1 MTYRQEVDRIYQNIN
16 KLAKDGDLAIY
27 DYYQY
32 IDDLIDEGKYQILSD
47 VLITKYKMEIG
58 EFWSIQD
65 FKKNSFKKIKNK
77 TKSDTQIQYDKLF
90 KEKSVYCMGTHFY
103 NITNSK
109 YLGDII
115 EVTPEYQNGLYLLDL
130 RPWQNLQTDLNVI
143 RGSSNSIF
151 ASIPKFGD
159 IPEESFF
166 YVTQSQVS
174 YENKIYECILSFTW
188 SKKSEITPT
197 FSTYFTQSIFPN
209 FSFIEITDG
218 SKSLLQKYSLAI
230 DILKL

>member
-1 MTYRQEVDRIYQNIN
+1 MTYRQEVDRIYQRLDQ
-16 KLAKDGDLAIY
+16 LAKGGDLSIY

-32 IDDLIDEGKYQILSD
+32 IDDLIDEGKFEYLGD
-47 VLITKYKMEIG
+47 VLSNKYKIEMSDY
-58 EFWSIQD
+58 WSIED
-65 FKKNSFKKIKNK
+65 FKKNSFKKIKFN
-77 TKSDTQIQYDKLF
+77 TKSVSQIEYNRLF
-90 KEKSVYCMGTHFY
+90 KEKSVYCVGTHFY
-103 NITNSK
+103 NNTNSK

-115 EVTPEYQNGLYLLDL
+115 EVTPEHQSGLFLLDVK
-130 RPWQNLQTDLNVI
+130 PWQSLTVDLNVI
-143 RGSSNSIF
+143 RGASTSLF

-188 SKKSEITPT
+188 SKGDVVTPT
-197 FSTYFTQSIFPN
+197 YSTYFTQSIIPN
-209 FSFIEITDG
+209 FSFITISDKN
-218 SKSLLQKYSLAI
+218 KSLLQKYSLAI